1 MLAEDTKQ
9 SSLDAAQELS
19 PQTVQEILARLDNS
33 RLSRFHWKAMI
44 TSGMGF
50 FTDAYD
56 LFIISVVNSI
66 LIPLWQLNAL
76 EIALMNSV
84 SLLAAAF
91 GSLVFGRLADRIG
104 RHTIYGLTLIVLAV
118 GAILSALSPNIYWLL
133 AFRLIMGLGIGGDY
147 PLSATLMSE
156 YANRKDRGKLITMV
170 FSMQGLGLILG
181 PLVAIGLLGSG
192 VSQDLSWRL
201 MLAFGAIPALAT
213 FYLRRKIAETPR
225 FALMMNGDLDG
236 AAHTTAQVT
245 NQQNARRH
253 PRAVPAKSA
262 QRQPHKSS
270 FALLFTRR
278 YLRWIIGT
286 AGAWFLLDIAYYGST
301 TSNTL
306 ILKLLNPHANQVT
319 NMVSMLLIFLV
330 AALPGY
336 ILSALTIDHLGRK
349 AIQCMGFGVM
359 ALSYALI
366 ALVPA
371 LSSVTIPFLTLY
383 GVGYLFTEWG
393 PNTTTFVYPAEIFPI
408 SVRSSAHGIAASL
421 GKVGAFIGAFAFPYL
436 LAEFH
441 IQGTMAFAAM
451 VALVGLL
458 LTLFTLPEPN
468 GRSLEEISGDLELLE
483 SRAR

>member
-1 MLAEDTKQ
+1 MLRSNVSFMLVEDHTSLQLEAQRTKNILAE
-9 SSLDAAQELS
+9 
-19 PQTVQEILARLDNS
+19 LDNS
-33 RLSRFHWKAMI
+33 ELSGFHWKAMI

-56 LFIISVVNSI
+56 LFIIGAALSL
-66 LIPLWQLNAL
+66 LIPLWKLNAL
-76 EIALMNSV
+76 EISLVGST
-84 SLLAAAF
+84 SLLAAALGSYLF
-91 GSLVFGRLADRIG
+91 GSLADRIG
-104 RHTIYGLTLIVLAV
+104 RHAIYGLTLAVLAV
-118 GAILSALSPNIYWLL
+118 GALLSALSPNIYWLL
-133 AFRLIMGLGIGGDY
+133 VLRFIMGLGIGGDY

-156 YANRKDRGKLITMV
+156 YSNRKDRGKLITMV

-181 PLVAIGLLGSG
+181 PLVAIVLLSSG
-192 VSQDLSWRL
+192 FSQDLTWRL
-201 MLAFGAIPALAT
+201 MLGLGAVPALAT
-213 FYLRRKIAETPR
+213 FYLRRRIAETPR
-225 FALMMNGDLDG
+225 FALIMHGDVE
-236 AAHTTAQVT
+236 AAAQTANHVT
-245 NQQNARRH
+245 NGSKAVKTSQKGKQVEQQAQ
-253 PRAVPAKSA
+253 KSTF
-262 QRQPHKSS
+262 S
-270 FALLFTRR
+270 LLLTRR

-301 TSNTL
+301 TSNAL

-319 NMVSMLLIFLV
+319 NMVYVLLIFLI

-336 ILSALTIDHLGRK
+336 ILAALTIDHMGRK

-371 LSSVTIPFLTLY
+371 LSSLTIPFLTLY

-408 SVRSSAHGIAASL
+408 RVRSSAHGIAAGL

-441 IQGTMAFAAM
+441 IQGAMAFAAII
-451 VALVGLL
+451 AL
-458 LTLFTLPEPN
+458 
-468 GRSLEEISGDLELLE
+468 
-483 SRAR
+483 A